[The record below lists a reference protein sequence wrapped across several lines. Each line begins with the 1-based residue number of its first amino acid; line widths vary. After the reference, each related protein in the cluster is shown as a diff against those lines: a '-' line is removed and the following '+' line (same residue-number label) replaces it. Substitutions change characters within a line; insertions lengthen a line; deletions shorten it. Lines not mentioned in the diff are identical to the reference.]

1 MARKQHVR
9 PAVARYR
16 PARFNDLMS
25 EFPAPQADPPER
37 GHRWFAAF
45 YALQSRMAE
54 RRIAPW
60 RRELLAGRRGD
71 VVEIGAGTG
80 ANFAHYPPEARVVA
94 LEPDPHML
102 QRARSAL
109 DALGVSNIEL
119 RQGPAEQLPFAD
131 ASFDAAIST
140 LVLCTVRDL
149 PRSLA
154 EIRRVLRPGGELRY
168 LEHIRGD
175 GMLGRT
181 QDLIKPVWK
190 WCSAGCEPNRR
201 TEQALRDAGFTIA
214 SIEHKKLEPF
224 LPAIVGVAK
233 LAP

>member
-1 MARKQHVR
+1 M
-9 PAVARYR
+9 AVAPCR
-16 PARFNDLMS
+16 PARFNTLMS
-25 EFPAPQADPPER
+25 EASTPQADPPER

-45 YALQSRMAE
+45 YAFQSRRAE
-54 RRIAPW
+54 RRIGPW
-60 RRELLAGRRGD
+60 RRELLAGLRGD

-80 ANFAHYPPEARVVA
+80 ANFPHYPPEARVVA
-94 LEPDPHML
+94 LEPDPHMM
-102 QRARSAL
+102 QRAQTAL
-109 DALGVSNIEL
+109 DALGAANIEL

-131 ASFDAAIST
+131 ASFDAAVST

-201 TEQALRDAGFTIA
+201 TEQALRDARFSIA
-214 SIEHKKLEPF
+214 SIEHRKLEPF
-224 LPAIVGVAK
+224 LPAIIGVANV
-233 LAP
+233 AP